1 MGEARRKR
9 ARAAE
14 LAEKLAGTLS
24 EVQLGGLMDLVSSV
38 TDAFA
43 AESQRPER
51 RRELYPRE
59 AARLLCERR
68 HLAIVGLWDSYPHQR
83 ILQVLIGQYGTDF
96 PFAVSY
102 NAYTPSEPRTSIGV
116 FNANTSPTFPAG
128 TERVYPPIFIG
139 FSLRD
144 SGTPREYLSGGKL

>member
-9 ARAAE
+9 ARGAE

-24 EVQLGGLMDLVSSV
+24 DAELAELMGFAGRV

-59 AARLLCERR
+59 AAAMLCEYK
-68 HLAIVGLWDSYPHQR
+68 HIGVIWLWDNAHHR
-83 ILQVLIGQYGTDF
+83 RVLQVLIGHT
-96 PFAVSY
+96 ARISH
-102 NAYTPSEPRTSIGV
+102 SR
-116 FNANTSPTFPAG
+116 
-128 TERVYPPIFIG
+128 
-139 FSLRD
+139 
-144 SGTPREYLSGGKL
+144 